1 MRDGDAAFNVGIATI
16 DVTPVN
22 DDPFAQDDSASLPE
36 DGGAVP
42 IAVLGNDTALPDGGE
57 SLVITSVTQGQ
68 HGTVGIGGGGLFATY
83 IPDAD
88 YNGPDSFT
96 YTISDGSGGSDTAT
110 VDVTVTSVNDDP
122 DANNDTATVDE
133 DGNAQAIDVLAND
146 SFAPDTG
153 ETLKV
158 TSVSQGL
165 HGTVVIAPG
174 GGGLTYEPNGEYSGP
189 DTFLYTID
197 DGNGGSDVASVTVN
211 VVNDA
216 ADRLEVVTTSGP
228 TTFKEVLP
236 PLLPAPVVVDAGIL
250 VGTGLEGVITSAT
263 VKIASGYVKKKDK
276 LMFTTLGAIK
286 GSFNV
291 GTGTLTLKGTASQD
305 LYETALQSVVYVNAS
320 PAPVDGTRVIAFQV
334 KDAAGTGEIATKLLR
349 VEGVNTKPI
358 LTLTGPPL
366 TYKNRGKP
374 LSAATTLKLTDVDND
389 RMQGAIITLAGFQPG
404 DELLVTAKPKSGISA
419 VYLNGVLTLTGNA
432 TKAAYLAALKS
443 LKFKTTPSAP
453 AGVRTISITVFDGD
467 LNSDQVPRTLTVV

>member
-1 MRDGDAAFNVGIATI
+1 MNRIRFTPNGDFFGTATMSFTGWDVSNGRPDGSTGINAVTTDPNSAYSLQTESATILVLAVNDNPVAGNDSYAVDEDVTLNAIVSDGVLDNDSDVDGPFPLLASVVDGPAHGELTLNPDGSFTYEPDDDFNGSDSFTYKVRDGDAAFNVGIATI
-16 DVTPVN
+16 NVTPLN
-22 DDPFAQDDSASLPE
+22 DDPAAQDDSASVPE

-68 HGTVGIGGGGLFATY
+68 HGTVGIVGGGLFATY

-228 TTFKEVLP
+228 NN
-236 PLLPAPVVVDAGIL
+236 IQ
-250 VGTGLEGVITSAT
+250 
-263 VKIASGYVKKKDK
+263 
-276 LMFTTLGAIK
+276 
-286 GSFNV
+286 GSFAAV
-291 GTGTLTLKGTASQD
+291 
-305 LYETALQSVVYVNAS
+305 
-320 PAPVDGTRVIAFQV
+320 
-334 KDAAGTGEIATKLLR
+334 AAGCC
-349 VEGVNTKPI
+349 
-358 LTLTGPPL
+358 
-366 TYKNRGKP
+366 
-374 LSAATTLKLTDVDND
+374 
-389 RMQGAIITLAGFQPG
+389 
-404 DELLVTAKPKSGISA
+404 
-419 VYLNGVLTLTGNA
+419 
-432 TKAAYLAALKS
+432 
-443 LKFKTTPSAP
+443 
-453 AGVRTISITVFDGD
+453 
-467 LNSDQVPRTLTVV
+467 